1 MKVHQLIVLENHIL
15 LEVSF
20 VVLVSLLMVG
30 EVWLVVFEKNY

>member
-1 MKVHQLIVLENHIL
+1 MKVHQLIGLENHIL

-20 VVLVSLLMVG
+20 VVLVSRLMVG